1 MISDA
6 SPFQAAIDE
15 LEKDIRD
22 LERKWIGL
30 VDAVNILRAKAGL
43 PPRDPSGPGGDDSGT
58 SRSGGVAQ
66 SIGSDQFY
74 GKRMGA
80 AAREYL
86 EMRKA
91 SGAGPAKPREI
102 YEALKAGGYE
112 FRGKDESNQM
122 VVLRTTLRKSSQ
134 MFHKLPNGLWGLKAW
149 YPGVKEAKET
159 AQSATDGAA
168 EDGSDAEK
176 SGKTAEAEGATAAE
190 DAASAAA

>member
-1 MISDA
+1 MIADL

-15 LEKDIRD
+15 LEKDIFE
-22 LERKWIGL
+22 LERKRNGL
-30 VDAVNILRAKAGL
+30 IDAANILREKAGL
-43 PPRDPSGPGGDDSGT
+43 PPRDSNGSEGGDGRT
-58 SRSGGVAQ
+58 SRSGGVTQ

-91 SGAGPAKPREI
+91 SGAGPAKPRDI

-112 FRGKDESNQM
+112 FRGKDETNQM

-134 MFHKLPNGLWGLKAW
+134 MFHKLPNGLWGLRAW
-149 YPGVKEAKET
+149 YPSVKEAKESEQAT
-159 AQSATDGAA
+159 ADNATD
-168 EDGSDAEK
+168 EESVAEK
-176 SGKTAEAEGATAAE
+176 SADPVEAKDATTVEDTASTAA
-190 DAASAAA
+190 